1 AGYFCNWSTA
11 MTNFAASSTSYSS
24 YTNASK
30 SISGQSG
37 TWHLPVQAEWHS
49 IVPGANTN
57 IWGYVS
63 SSSTTAYKSAY
74 ITPKWGYNSTTKA
87 GVSESSWFKY
97 VSATE
102 LHAIRFLGTDYCSAW
117 KWVWSSGTL
126 TISATLIGNV
136 TNSESAASA
145 WYSSNWSSLTW
156 GNNDSKGAVQ
166 RSFYA
171 RGYANSSNL
180 SSGTASSASDNAGSS
195 GGYWSATESNG
206 SSAWILY
213 FYSGIAG
220 VYGDSKSYGF
230 SVRLFRDN

>member
-1 AGYFCNWSTA
+1 

-57 IWGYVS
+57 IRDFVS
-63 SSSTTAYKSAY
+63 SSNTTAYKSAY

-117 KWVWSSGTL
+117 KWVWSGSTL
-126 TISATLIGNV
+126 TISATLIGSV
-136 TNSESAASA
+136 ANSESAASS
-145 WYSSNWSSLTW
+145 WYSSNWSSVTW

-171 RGYANSSNL
+171 RGYAGSSIL
-180 SSGTASSASDNAGSS
+180 SSGTASSASDAAASYGY
-195 GGYWSATESNG
+195 YWSATENISSN
-206 SSAWILY
+206 AWFLY
-213 FYSGIAG
+213 FVSGHAF
-220 VYGDSKSYGF
+220 VSPKNKSYGF

>member
-1 AGYFCNWSTA
+1 
-11 MTNFAASSTSYSS
+11 
-24 YTNASK
+24 
-30 SISGQSG
+30 
-37 TWHLPVQAEWHS
+37 
-49 IVPGANTN
+49 
-57 IWGYVS
+57 
-63 SSSTTAYKSAY
+63 

-117 KWVWSSGTL
+117 KWEWSGSTL
-126 TISATLIGNV
+126 TISATLIGSV
-136 TNSESAASA
+136 ANSESAASA

-171 RGYANSSNL
+171 RGIAYSSSL
-180 SSGTASSASDNAGSS
+180 SSGTASSASYYAGSS
-195 GGYWSATESNG
+195 GYYWSATENG
-206 SSAWILY
+206 STNAWRLY
-213 FYSGIAG
+213 FASGGAYVDYSL
-220 VYGDSKSYGF
+220 KSYGF